1 MRRLQIGVMGSA
13 ADLNYSKEIEQLA
26 EKIGELIARSGNVIV
41 YGAEKDYGSL
51 STAAAKGAKKFNG
64 LTVGVTYGKGKKI
77 FDENNTDIVIV
88 TGIERGGGREFILVN
103 SCDAIIAISGGS
115 GTLTEL
121 AIAYQSDIPMVVLK
135 NTGGWSDRLADSF
148 FDNRKRRMIIGAN
161 SAEEA
166 VALAIQEANQKINK
180 TEKSVQFIKERK

>member
-1 MRRLQIGVMGSA
+1 
-13 ADLNYSKEIEQLA
+13 
-26 EKIGELIARSGNVIV
+26 
-41 YGAEKDYGSL
+41 
-51 STAAAKGAKKFNG
+51 
-64 LTVGVTYGKGKKI
+64 
-77 FDENNTDIVIV
+77 
-88 TGIERGGGREFILVN
+88 
-103 SCDAIIAISGGS
+103 
-115 GTLTEL
+115 
-121 AIAYQSDIPMVVLK
+121 MVVLK